1 MQFNTVY
8 AKRVTIMPKDIE
20 IAFCNVED
28 LGAYYNI
35 IIEYSCRKRVRG
47 SLKYK
52 KPNNS

>member
-8 AKRVTIMPKDIE
+8 AKLVTIIPKVLE
-20 IAFCNVED
+20 IAFRNVED

-35 IIEYSCRKRVRG
+35 IKEYSYRKRVRG